1 MIRLPPISTRSSSL
15 FPYTTLF
22 RSECHH
28 ARFSRRHQLLDRG
41 DFLWRAIGQHTRT
54 LFGDHHVILDADAD
68 TPELRIDAL
77 AAGCNVEARLDRHHH
92 AGFEFSIRTVELVTA
107 DIVHIHA
114 QPVAGAMHV
123 ELALLAGLDQLLD
136 IDRKRTRLNSSH

>member
-28 ARFSRRHQLLDRG
+28 SRFSRRHQLLDRG

-77 AAGCNVEARLDRHHH
+77 AAWCNVEARLRSEEHTS
-92 AGFEFSIRTVELVTA
+92 ELQSLMRTSYAVYCLKKKT
-107 DIVHIHA
+107 
-114 QPVAGAMHV
+114 
-123 ELALLAGLDQLLD
+123 
-136 IDRKRTRLNSSH
+136 RKTT